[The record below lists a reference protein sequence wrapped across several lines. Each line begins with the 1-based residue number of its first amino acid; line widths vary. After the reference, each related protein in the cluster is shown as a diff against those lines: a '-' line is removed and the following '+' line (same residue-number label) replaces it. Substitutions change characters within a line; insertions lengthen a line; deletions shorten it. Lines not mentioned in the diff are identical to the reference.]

1 MTTFHVGEQTHRQVL
16 PQPAALESAGADNPE
31 GGDET
36 ACGLPASPGTGVE
49 HGRGE
54 TGPGGTR
61 LGRRHPEGVSALEGA
76 AREGHVAVF
85 VLDAHGH
92 PLDPCH
98 PARARRLLASGRA
111 AVVRHTPFVIRLK
124 DRTRVNS
131 TVQGVT
137 VGIDPGSRHTGVAVF
152 TEHRGSRAGKY
163 AIQLDHRGAAIRD
176 RLAARAAYRRSR
188 RSRNLRYR
196 APRFNNRTKPQG
208 WLAPSLRHRVDTT
221 LSWVSR
227 LTRWAP
233 VRAVQVERV
242 AFDTHALSAGRPLE
256 GVEYQQGTLA
266 ACEVRE
272 YLLTKWGRACAYCGA
287 IGVPLNID
295 HIHPRS
301 RGGSDRI
308 GNLTLACIPCNQ
320 TKNAT
325 VVQEFL
331 KDEPVLLAKILRQA
345 KAPLRDAAAVN
356 ATRWALWRALTA
368 TRLPVA
374 TASGGRTKWNRSRT
388 GASKSHTLDAL
399 HVGELEAVTVW
410 PSTVLVVRAAGRGT
424 YCRTRTDKY
433 GFPRLRLPRI
443 KQVRGFATGDLVR
456 AVVPSGKK
464 AGVHTGRVAV
474 RSNGSF
480 NITTRHGTVQGIGH
494 RHVRLLQRAD
504 GYGYTTRP
512 EARRRAA
519 FPPGSEG
526 LGFHAGGNR

>member
-61 LGRRHPEGVSALEGA
+61 LGRRHPEGVSAPEGA

-98 PARARRLLASGRA
+98 PARARRLPASGRA
-111 AVVRHTPFVIRLK
+111 VVARHTPFVVRLK
-124 DRTRVNS
+124 DRTRANF

-137 VGIDPGSRHTGVAVF
+137 VGIGPGSKHTGIAVF
-152 TEHRGSRAGKY
+152 TEHHGSRAGKY
-163 AIQLDHRGAAIRD
+163 AIQLDHRGATIRD
-176 RLAARAAYRRSR
+176 RLAARATYRRSR

-196 APRFNNRTKPQG
+196 AP
-208 WLAPSLRHRVDTT
+208 
-221 LSWVSR
+221 
-227 LTRWAP
+227 
-233 VRAVQVERV
+233 
-242 AFDTHALSAGRPLE
+242 
-256 GVEYQQGTLA
+256 
-266 ACEVRE
+266 
-272 YLLTKWGRACAYCGA
+272 
-287 IGVPLNID
+287 
-295 HIHPRS
+295 
-301 RGGSDRI
+301 
-308 GNLTLACIPCNQ
+308 
-320 TKNAT
+320 
-325 VVQEFL
+325 
-331 KDEPVLLAKILRQA
+331 
-345 KAPLRDAAAVN
+345 
-356 ATRWALWRALTA
+356 RWALWRALTA

-410 PSTVLVVRAAGRGT
+410 PSTVLVVRATGRGT

-443 KQVRGFATGDLVR
+443 KQVKGFATGDLVR

-494 RHVRLLQRAD
+494 RQVRLLQRAD
-504 GYGYTTRP
+504 GYGYGTRP

-526 LGFHAGGNR
+526 PGFHAGGNR